1 MEAVTQTPQN
11 ADDFFFREKKEKKIA
26 FRTKKIFTAFLS
38 MRERNVCAFSFFFF
52 LLLTEGKKP
61 KGVEQDF
68 LSASIKLPV
77 VLIVVVFIFFFQG
90 RFLI

>member
-38 MRERNVCAFSFFFF
+38 MRERNVRSLSFFFF
-52 LLLTEGKKP
+52 FWRKEKKP